1 MPVHTHRSPAVIHIV
16 SSSDFVRRDPA
27 GTVLVDSRRGAALP
41 GPGSI
46 LWSAAL
52 PPHSLTNVG
61 TGELRIIAVETKR

>member
-52 PPHSLTNVG
+52 PPHSLTNGG